1 MFYAHPAKSSIGCF
15 NLWRRT
21 SLRYRFTVLTRLL
34 NSNNNASDAGSPS
47 GYNGNNSHSKLVKQ
61 IQARILTGGPIT
73 VADYMREVLT
83 NPSGGYYMSR
93 DVFGTQG
100 DFVTSPEISQMFG
113 EVITYNM
120 YIIFLKEFIFIL

>member
-1 MFYAHPAKSSIGCF
+1 MLYAHPAKSSIGCF
-15 NLWRRT
+15 NLWRRA
-21 SLRYRFTVLTRLL
+21 SRLRYRFTVLTRLL

-47 GYNGNNSHSKLVKQ
+47 VNNGTNSHSKLVKQ

-93 DVFGTQG
+93 DAAVRSHSKLPSWALVEGR
-100 DFVTSPEISQMFG
+100 
-113 EVITYNM
+113 
-120 YIIFLKEFIFIL
+120 